1 MKLKSLLLAT
11 ACVCSITG
19 SAQIAWNPSAW
30 GSENADNNELSVSQ
44 DNTIIDRLKT
54 GKTRGDLRNAI
65 PLTYST
71 TEGYV
76 IMKLRVHD
84 LTLNPKDFKMQI
96 YYYEKDSEGNSV
108 ISYNGSKQLLS
119 YIHEDGSDVYYAYMN
134 YQADGRSD
142 EKLKNDDGTDGD
154 YISAKN
160 VFTGDKYTL
169 YGGSSENTLD
179 DGSKITSWMSFVLGC
194 TRSTEENAD
203 PYYEILN
210 ICSAQAVDVETGTK
224 NDNIKAIADGT
235 FVPAVVNETTGVHY
249 ANITSAFNVANALG
263 DDFKSTQTILR
274 VNKDQTI
281 DTRLGCN
288 GYSIKIV
295 GAVDEAGK
303 PAVKI
308 TRTKTGNIM
317 FLLNSGSKSTLNLQ
331 DIILDGNGGTS
342 DKNFVEVNSGSK
354 LTVDNVVFQNCTI
367 THNGGFINAKAGST
381 VAINGLTAET
391 GCAFSGEG
399 KATVLANNDNTTLSG
414 VNKLSVW
421 LASTKAIS
429 ASDLTNESPIN
440 IYTTNHTDGSI
451 VVKGWTDSSKFKL
464 MNSDYTLM
472 GKDGNLVLGAES
484 STNGNVKIGNSVFA
498 DLASAV
504 KAAKT
509 GDVID
514 VTDDLSVEGTLNAEG
529 RNLTIRGN
537 RPTENNSKV
546 IRREESSNATA
557 TIIRTGADM
566 LILANQGET
575 VTLQDLN
582 IDGKNVESTNNLI
595 EASGNSTVVLNNV
608 EIADAKSSN
617 ALGLVV
623 AKGGGSLSLTDVEIN
638 NSTVNESTGTVF
650 VGNTSTATLSGADV
664 VSVSLESNS
673 TLVDAGLTNTKENPI
688 SLYAYAGNGTT
699 FGSATIAAGE
709 GVTVNAEKFS
719 TTEDYALTA
728 NTSNNT
734 LTFAA
739 KVVNGVEGVNA
750 DDVNAPVEY
759 FNLQGQRVA
768 NPANGIFIRRQGN
781 TVTKVSL
788 R

>member
-1 MKLKSLLLAT
+1 
-11 ACVCSITG
+11 
-19 SAQIAWNPSAW
+19 
-30 GSENADNNELSVSQ
+30 
-44 DNTIIDRLKT
+44 
-54 GKTRGDLRNAI
+54 
-65 PLTYST
+65 
-71 TEGYV
+71 
-76 IMKLRVHD
+76 
-84 LTLNPKDFKMQI
+84 
-96 YYYEKDSEGNSV
+96 
-108 ISYNGSKQLLS
+108 
-119 YIHEDGSDVYYAYMN
+119 
-134 YQADGRSD
+134 
-142 EKLKNDDGTDGD
+142 
-154 YISAKN
+154 
-160 VFTGDKYTL
+160 
-169 YGGSSENTLD
+169 
-179 DGSKITSWMSFVLGC
+179 
-194 TRSTEENAD
+194 
-203 PYYEILN
+203 
-210 ICSAQAVDVETGTK
+210 
-224 NDNIKAIADGT
+224 
-235 FVPAVVNETTGVHY
+235 
-249 ANITSAFNVANALG
+249 
-263 DDFKSTQTILR
+263 
-274 VNKDQTI
+274 
-281 DTRLGCN
+281 
-288 GYSIKIV
+288 
-295 GAVDEAGK
+295 
-303 PAVKI
+303 
-308 TRTKTGNIM
+308 M
-317 FLLNSGSKSTLNLQ
+317 FLLNSDSKSTLNLQ

-342 DKNFVEVNSGSK
+342 DKTFAEVNSGST
-354 LTVDNVVFQNCTI
+354 LNINNVVFQNCTI
-367 THNGGFINAKAGST
+367 THESGFIYANDNST
-381 VAINGLTAET
+381 VTINGLTATNNCTVPENKGVLRVGNT
-391 GCAFSGEG
+391 GSS
-399 KATVLANNDNTTLSG
+399 ANVTLTGNNNMSVYLKTTH
-414 VNKLSVW
+414 
-421 LASTKAIS
+421 TIS

-440 IYTTNHTDGSI
+440 IYTTNHTNGSI

-484 STNGNVKIGNSVFA
+484 STTGNVKIGNSVFA

-504 KAAKT
+504 KAAKD

-514 VTDDLSVEGTLNAEG
+514 VTDYLSVEGTLNAEG

-537 RPTENNSKV
+537 RPTKNNSKV
-546 IRREESSNATA
+546 IRREDGSNVTA

-566 LILANQGET
+566 LILANHGET
-575 VTLQDLN
+575 VTLQNLN
-582 IDGKNVESTNNLI
+582 IDGKNVESANNLI

-638 NSTVNESTGTVF
+638 NSTVNASTGTVF
-650 VGNTSTATLSGADV
+650 VGNYSTATLSGSDV

-699 FGSATIAAGE
+699 FGSATIAAAE